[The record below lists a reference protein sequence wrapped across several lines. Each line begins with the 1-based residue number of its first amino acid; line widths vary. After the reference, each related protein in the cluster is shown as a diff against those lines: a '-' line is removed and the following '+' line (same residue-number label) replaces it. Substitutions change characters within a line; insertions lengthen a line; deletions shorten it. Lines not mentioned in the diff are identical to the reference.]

1 MSWVRVWLHIVFSTK
16 NSLSFL
22 NSNNIRKI
30 VFEHISQN
38 AQEKEIRLDSVGGH
52 KEHLHCLI
60 SLGREQTISKVS
72 QMIKGESSLWINK
85 NQLTSQ
91 KFSWHDDFWA
101 VSVSESHVDAVR
113 KYIGN
118 QEEHHRKKTFADE
131 VEEFMQKYGWSY
143 VSGENEKECG

>member
-1 MSWVRVWLHIVFSTK
+1 
-16 NSLSFL
+16 
-22 NSNNIRKI
+22 
-30 VFEHISQN
+30 
-38 AQEKEIRLDSVGGH
+38 
-52 KEHLHCLI
+52 
-60 SLGREQTISKVS
+60 
-72 QMIKGESSLWINK
+72 MIKGESSLWINK

-91 KFSWHDDFWA
+91 KFSWRDDFWA